1 LVTDVRILRSLYER
15 KVIAYSLIDLA
26 VVEEVTALLNGCIK
40 NLVLEE
46 KYVLLLFYIRVE
58 IDSAS

>member
-1 LVTDVRILRSLYER
+1 MRILRSLYER